1 MDVIVVTYNS
11 AAVIEGLL
19 DSIPDALAGGHASVA
34 VVDNASSD
42 DTAHVVA
49 ARTDCVLVPAPN
61 LGYAAG
67 VNRGVTQ
74 LAGSGPILVTNP
86 DVRLAPGSVAQMLT
100 ELSRPGVGIVVPR
113 LHDPDGTVAR
123 SLRREPTVARS
134 LGAGD
139 SRHPRLSEIVNE
151 PEAYETAH
159 DIEWATGAVML
170 VARECFDRLG
180 GFDESFFMYSEE
192 TDFCLRAQDAGWS
205 VRFTPA
211 AEAMHVGGASGR
223 NPELYAMQVLN
234 RIRLYRR
241 RHGLAATSALVTL
254 VGARE
259 AVFALRGVP
268 DSRRALESLC
278 RPSRRPEQLRWSTGL
293 LRRTSADDPPRPL
306 RNGSG
311 DRLP

>member
-1 MDVIVVTYNS
+1 VDVIAVTHNS
-11 AAVIEGLL
+11 AREIEGLL
-19 DSIPDALAGGHASVA
+19 DSIPDARGAADASVA

-42 DTAHVVA
+42 DTARVVGS
-49 ARTDCVLVPAPN
+49 RTDCVLVHAPN

-67 VNRGVTQ
+67 VNRGVAE
-74 LAGSGPILVTNP
+74 LAGDGPILVTNP
-86 DVRLAPGSVAQMLT
+86 DVRLAPGCITEMVS

-139 SRHPRLSEIVNE
+139 SRHPRFSEIVNE
-151 PEAYETAH
+151 PDAYETAH

-170 VARECFDRLG
+170 IARACFDELG

-192 TDFCLRAQDAGWS
+192 TDFCLRARDAGWS

-211 AEAMHVGGASGR
+211 AEAVHVGGASGR
-223 NPELYAMQVLN
+223 NPDLYAMQVLN

-241 RHGLAATSALVTL
+241 RHGLASTSALVSL

-268 DSRRALESLC
+268 DSRRALECLC
-278 RPSRRPEQLRWSTGL
+278 RPSRRPRQLGWSGL
-293 LRRTSADDPPRPL
+293 LRRTAAHDARPTTA
-306 RNGSG
+306 RTGSG
-311 DRLP
+311 EGLP